1 MNKATLLLAAACM
14 GMAAPV
20 LAQQPQMPTVEVR
33 RQLPVG
39 TACPNIFSALPQMLE
54 KTAAEI
60 DAAAEV
66 IVDFA
71 LAGEQLSDLRTQ
83 SSHPAF
89 DVPVRRAVRR
99 LHCRTPDQARYTVH
113 FRIVFDDRR
122 AGGNAQLPPDF
133 APAMLRR

>member
-1 MNKATLLLAAACM
+1 MNKATLPFAVACM
-14 GMAAPV
+14 GMAAPI
-20 LAQQPQMPTVEVR
+20 LAQQAQMPTVEVR

-39 TACPNIFSALPQMLE
+39 TACPNAFSVLPQLLE
-54 KTAAEI
+54 RTAAEI
-60 DAAAEV
+60 DVAAEV

-71 LAGEQLSDLRTQ
+71 LAGERLSELRTQ

-89 DVPVRRAVRR
+89 DLPVRRAVRR

-113 FRIVFDDRR
+113 FRIVFDDQNT
-122 AGGNAQLPPDF
+122 GGNARLPPDF